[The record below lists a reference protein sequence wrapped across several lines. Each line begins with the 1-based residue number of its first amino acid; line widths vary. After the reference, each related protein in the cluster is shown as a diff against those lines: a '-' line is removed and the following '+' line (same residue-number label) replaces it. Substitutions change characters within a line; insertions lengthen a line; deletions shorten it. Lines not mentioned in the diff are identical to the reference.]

1 MKVYGIKNCDTVK
14 KACAWLTEHKLDF
27 EFIDFKKTLPKEND
41 LDRWEKILGWE
52 VLLNRKGTTWKKLPD
67 SVKDA
72 VTNASSAKKI
82 LLENPSAIKRPILE
96 TNNTVYAGFSP
107 ESYASIFTKIK
118 NL

>member
-27 EFIDFKKTLPKEND
+27 EFIDFKINKPTSKE

-52 VLLNRKGTTWKKLPD
+52 VLLNRKGTTWRKLL
-67 SVKDA
+67 DA
-72 VTNASSAKKI
+72 EKNMVTDAASAKEI

-96 TNNTVYAGFSP
+96 INDMVYAGFSP
-107 ESYASIFTKIK
+107 ESYNSIFTKIK